1 MYKRQDLIITINK
14 DIDFTLGYGSKER
27 ISSDKFIFVDYENG
41 PINHAKKILKERL
54 LLEVKANP
62 SQLLSK
68 LAEMNFLNDYTTWIN
83 RIKFLSTQRPEKPK
97 SINKITPYEL
107 CNSVVS

>member
-1 MYKRQDLIITINK
+1 MCIRDRSSPRGSNDPSLGNLKTILIEADLIITINK

-54 LLEVKANP
+54 LLEVKLIP
-62 SQLLSK
+62 H
-68 LAEMNFLNDYTTWIN
+68 NFYQ
-83 RIKFLSTQRPEKPK
+83 S
-97 SINKITPYEL
+97 
-107 CNSVVS
+107 